1 MWTGSNAA
9 AGDRPARTIRGD
21 RTVSQATDSRPDT
34 SDSDRIWLR
43 RLFGYCLRF
52 RTELLLAFGGAV
64 LAMLVSAI
72 TPLIVRQVIDD
83 VVAGNHQPLLPWII
97 ALLAAGLVR
106 FGSGFVRRYHA
117 GKLAVDVQYE
127 LRTEVYGS
135 MQRLDGAKQDD
146 LQTGQVVSRAISD
159 LQLVQGL
166 LGFIPMLSSNLLLFV
181 ISIAIML
188 FLSPLLTVVAL
199 AIGPVLWFL
208 AYRSRR
214 MLFPANWDAQQ
225 RAGDIASVVE
235 SAVSGVRVVK
245 GFGQE
250 DRELRRLEET
260 AHGLFASRMRT
271 VRLSSLYRPA
281 MQAVPA
287 IGQVGVLALGGY
299 LALHQHITLG
309 TFLAFSTYLG
319 SMVAP
324 VRQLAGLLT
333 IGQQAKAGLVRVFE
347 VIDSRPSIS
356 DAPDAV
362 PVPPGASEVE
372 FDDVSFG
379 YVRSEPVLDHLSLH
393 VSPGETLA
401 LVGGSGSGKSTV
413 SLLLPRFYDVQGGT
427 VRIGGQDVRT
437 VTMDSLR
444 ARIGV
449 VFEDSFLFSDTV
461 RSNIAYGHPDAT
473 EEQVV
478 EAARAAEADEFIR
491 ELPDGYDTVVG
502 EQGLTLSGGQ
512 RQRVALARALLTDP
526 HLLLLDDATSAIDA
540 QIEAEI
546 HQTLRR
552 VMQGRTTLLIAHRRS
567 TLTLADRIAVLEHG
581 RVLDSGTHAELTERC
596 ERYRVLL
603 SGPGEDLQE
612 REELPEPAQQVTTA
626 AWGTNREN
634 GDRVPAGAQVS
645 NRIGGGGRGGGGM
658 RGMFA
663 SAAPTPELLAAVA
676 ALPPATDD
684 PQIDAAEARRPDPQ
698 FSLRRLWRP
707 FRRGLLAGLVLVAL
721 DAVAQLIV
729 PTLVRGGVDQGVTK
743 HAPNALWLASAI
755 AAVVVLADWVVN
767 TWQTRV
773 TGRTGERILY
783 ALRAKLFA
791 HLQRLGLDFYERELG
806 GRIMTRMTTDVD
818 ALSSFVQTGLAQAV
832 VSLLSFFGV
841 LVALFFIN
849 AELTWVVMTILPVLI
864 VATLIFRKKSFAAY
878 TEARER
884 VSVVNAD
891 FQENVSG
898 IRVTQAFRREG
909 RNSERFR
916 GLADDYRVSRMRA
929 QRYMSV
935 YFPFVDFLSE
945 VAVALVLW
953 AGATKVEHGHLTA
966 GAIIA
971 FLLYVDMFFSP
982 VQQLS
987 QVFDGYQQ
995 AKVGLRRIASL
1006 LQTPTSTPDTA
1017 EPRPIGPLRGE
1028 IAFAGVHFAY
1038 AGAET
1043 EALSGVSVRIEPGQ
1057 TVAVVGETGA
1067 GKSTFM
1073 KLVARFYD
1081 PTEGSVLVDGTD
1093 IRDFAL
1099 GAYRHRLGVVP
1110 QEAFL
1115 FPGTIRDAI
1124 AYGRPEAGD
1133 LEVERAARA
1142 VGAHEMIAQLSGGY
1156 LHEVGERGRNL
1167 SAGQRQL
1174 LALARAQLVDPDILL
1189 LDEATAALDL
1199 ATEAAVTRAADAL
1212 AHQRTTIVIAHRLTT
1227 AQRADRIIV
1236 FDHGRLVEDGTHE
1249 QLLDA
1254 DGRYAQLW
1262 ASFTDEGRRRSEV
1275 AG

>member
-1 MWTGSNAA
+1 MSH
-9 AGDRPARTIRGD
+9 
-21 RTVSQATDSRPDT
+21 ATDPAPDPT
-34 SDSDRIWLR
+34 ESDRIWLR

-52 RTELLLAFGGAV
+52 RLELLLAFGGAV
-64 LAMLVSAI
+64 LAMLVSAV
-72 TPLIVRQVIDD
+72 TPLIVRQVIDN
-83 VVAGNHQPLLPWII
+83 VVAGNDRPLAPWII

-127 LRTEVYGS
+127 LRTEVYSS

-225 RAGDIASVVE
+225 RAGDIAAVVE

-260 AHGLFASRMRT
+260 ARGLFASRMRT

-299 LALHQHITLG
+299 LALHHHITLG

-319 SMVAP
+319 SMVSP

-362 PVPPGASEVE
+362 EVPRGASEIE

-379 YVRSEPVLDHLSLH
+379 YVRSEPVLDHLSLQ

-427 VRIGGQDVRT
+427 VRVGGLDVRT

-461 RSNIAYGHPDAT
+461 RSNIAYGHPEAT
-473 EEQVV
+473 EEQIVA
-478 EAARAAEADEFIR
+478 AARAAEADEFIR
-491 ELPDGYDTVVG
+491 ELPEGYDTVVG

-526 HLLLLDDATSAIDA
+526 QVLLLDDATSAVDA

-567 TLTLADRIAVLEHG
+567 TLSLADRIAVLEHG

-612 REELPEPAQQVTTA
+612 LDEPSAQVTAA
-626 AWGTNREN
+626 AWGSGQQN
-634 GDRVPAGAQVS
+634 GSTPAPGTQVT

-663 SAAPTPELLAAVA
+663 SAAPTPELLAAVD

-684 PQIDAAEARRPDPQ
+684 PQISEAQAREPDPH
-698 FSLRRLWRP
+698 FTLRRLWRP

-729 PTLVRGGVDQGVTK
+729 PTLVRNGVDDGVTK
-743 HAPNALWLASAI
+743 HAPNALWIASAI
-755 AAVVVLADWVVN
+755 AAAVVLADWVVN
-767 TWQTRV
+767 TGQTRV

-783 ALRAKLFA
+783 VLRAKLFA

-832 VSLLSFFGV
+832 VSVLSFFGV
-841 LVALFFIN
+841 LVALFVIN

-864 VATLIFRKKSFAAY
+864 VATLIFRSKSFKAY

-884 VSVVNAD
+884 VSAVNAD

-909 RNSERFR
+909 RNSQRFR
-916 GLADDYRVSRMRA
+916 GLSDDYRVSRMRA
-929 QRYMSV
+929 QRYMSI
-935 YFPFVDFLSE
+935 YFPFVDFLNE
-945 VAVALVLW
+945 IAVALVLW
-953 AGATKVEHGHLTA
+953 VGATKVQNGHLTA
-966 GAIIA
+966 GEIIA

-987 QVFDGYQQ
+987 QVFDSYQQ
-995 AKVGLRRIASL
+995 AKVGLRRIAAL

-1017 EPRPIGPLRGE
+1017 EPEPIPSLRGE

-1038 AGAET
+1038 TGAET
-1043 EALSGVSVRIEPGQ
+1043 EALSDVSVRIEAGQ

-1073 KLVARFYD
+1073 KLIARFYD
-1081 PTEGSVLVDGTD
+1081 PTEGAVLVDGTD

-1099 GAYRHRLGVVP
+1099 GEYRRRLGVVP

-1115 FPGTIRDAI
+1115 FPGTVRDAI

-1133 LEVERAARA
+1133 LEVEQAARA

-1236 FDHGRLVEDGTHE
+1236 FDHGRLVQDGTHDD
-1249 QLLDA
+1249 LLDR
-1254 DGRYAQLW
+1254 DGRYAELW
-1262 ASFTDEGRRRSEV
+1262 WSFMGGKEIATR
-1275 AG
+1275 